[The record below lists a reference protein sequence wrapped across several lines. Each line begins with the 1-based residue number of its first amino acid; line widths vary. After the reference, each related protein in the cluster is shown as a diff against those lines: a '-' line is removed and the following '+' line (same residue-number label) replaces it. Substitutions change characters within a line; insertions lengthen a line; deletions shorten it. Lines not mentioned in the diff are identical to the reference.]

1 MSLLN
6 SAVECPKCGC
16 TGIHACIGKRLQ
28 PPTEKEI
35 ASLNA
40 ALDKIF
46 PSRAKPK

>member
-16 TGIHACIGKRLQ
+16 AGIHACIGKRLQ

-35 ASLNA
+35 ASQKA
-40 ALDKIF
+40 ALDKMF
-46 PSRAKPK
+46 ASRARPE